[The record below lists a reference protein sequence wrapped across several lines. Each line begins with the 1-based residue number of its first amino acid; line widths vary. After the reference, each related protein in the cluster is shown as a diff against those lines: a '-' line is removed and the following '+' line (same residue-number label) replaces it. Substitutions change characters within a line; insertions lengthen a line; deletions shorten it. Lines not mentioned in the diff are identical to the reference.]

1 MEGFFED
8 LTSGLKD
15 FGSFVLDLIKDIFS
29 NVPKII
35 NFALWVFA
43 GVFVLPCVFMA
54 GVIYPLWEKWGE
66 DF

>member
-1 MEGFFED
+1 MAELFDET
-8 LTSGLKD
+8 LSGIKD
-15 FGSFVLDLIKDIFS
+15 FLSFVIELITDMFS

-35 NFALWVFA
+35 SFILWVFA
-43 GVFVLPCVFMA
+43 AAFILPCVFIA